1 MLIDTAGRLQTK
13 VNLMEELKKIARV
26 VGRELP
32 GAPHETWLVLDANTG
47 QNALSQAKIF
57 GEAVPLTG
65 VVLAKLDST
74 AKGGVVVGIAERLK
88 IPVRYV
94 GLGEELDDLRE
105 FDGQEFVEA
114 LFTNDDASEQ
124 SASGSYAA

>member
-1 MLIDTAGRLQTK
+1 
-13 VNLMEELKKIARV
+13 MEELKKIARV

-57 GEAVPLTG
+57 GDAVPLTG

-74 AKGGVVVGIAERLK
+74 AKGGVVVANRGAAQDSGALRGAGRGARR
-88 IPVRYV
+88 PARVRRARNSSTHCLQLTTQ
-94 GLGEELDDLRE
+94 G
-105 FDGQEFVEA
+105 
-114 LFTNDDASEQ
+114 EQ

>member
-1 MLIDTAGRLQTK
+1 
-13 VNLMEELKKIARV
+13 MEELKKIARV
-26 VGRELP
+26 VARELP

-57 GEAVPLTG
+57 GDAVPLTG

-88 IPVRYV
+88 IPVRFV
-94 GLGEELDDLRE
+94 GLGEELGDLRE
-105 FDGQEFVEA
+105 FDGKEFVEA
-114 LFTNDDASEQ
+114 LFATDDAGEQ